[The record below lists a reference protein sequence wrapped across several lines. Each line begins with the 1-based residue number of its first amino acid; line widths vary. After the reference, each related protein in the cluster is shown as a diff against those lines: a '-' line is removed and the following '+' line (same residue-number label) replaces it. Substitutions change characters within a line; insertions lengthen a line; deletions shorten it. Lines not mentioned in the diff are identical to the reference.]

1 MAATVLTLEVS
12 REAGELAPP
21 LVEPSEMNGLA
32 FKLWQRGS
40 CPEQA
45 FEQEWVSPE
54 ECILIPH

>member
-12 REAGELAPP
+12 QEADDLAP
-21 LVEPSEMNGLA
+21 LVEASEMNGFA

-45 FEQEWVSPE
+45 VEQEWVTPE